1 MSRKRN
7 VRQIFGQN
15 LRRKRETLGISQ
27 EDLAEKAG
35 LHRTYIGSVERGERN
50 VSIDNMERL
59 AVAVGSTIEQLLE
72 SWSREIPSRSS
83 SLRAHLSEY
92 TKISRTRIQTRDR
105 GHFSRQRRQA
115 EDSIEIRRSE
125 RQENFLHDFKTSAG

>member
-15 LRRKRETLGISQ
+15 LRRKRQTLGISQ

-59 AVAVGSTIEQLLE
+59 AVAVGSTIEQLLD
-72 SWSREIPSRSS
+72 
-83 SLRAHLSEY
+83 A
-92 TKISRTRIQTRDR
+92 
-105 GHFSRQRRQA
+105 
-115 EDSIEIRRSE
+115 
-125 RQENFLHDFKTSAG
+125 